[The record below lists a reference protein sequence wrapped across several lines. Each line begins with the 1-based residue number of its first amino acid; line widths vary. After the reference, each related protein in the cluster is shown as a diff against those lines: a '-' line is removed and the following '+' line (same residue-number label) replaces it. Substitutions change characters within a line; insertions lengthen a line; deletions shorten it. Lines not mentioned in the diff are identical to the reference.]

1 MFVFRPKTFD
11 TSTIEKRGSE
21 KNTKNQKFTSTSGD
35 KNMKHFKAV

>member
-21 KNTKNQKFTSTSGD
+21 KTPKIKNSQLPLETKI
-35 KNMKHFKAV
+35 